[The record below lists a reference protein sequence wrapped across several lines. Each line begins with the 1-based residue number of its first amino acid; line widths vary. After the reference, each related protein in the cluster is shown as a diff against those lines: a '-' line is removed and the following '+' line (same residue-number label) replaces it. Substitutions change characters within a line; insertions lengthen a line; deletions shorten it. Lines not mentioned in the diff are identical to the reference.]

1 MPIEQLR
8 SLQRH
13 ERIIEAAMRVFSVRG
28 YHHTSV
34 DDIAAEADTSKGG
47 IYFHFPT
54 KQAIF
59 LALLDRTAALLRSR
73 VEAAIADQLDPL
85 ARADVALGVVL
96 ATFGSHRTLA
106 RLFCVEALGA
116 GRELHERLA
125 EIRASFS
132 ALIQR
137 HLDEA
142 VQAGQIP
149 PLDTALPGQVWFGA
163 LNEVVTAWAL
173 ADQPEPLE
181 AVRPRIRPM
190 LLRSIGASEA
200 LASPDPDRTLAA

>member
-1 MPIEQLR
+1 MSGEQVR
-8 SLQRH
+8 SRRRH
-13 ERIIEAAMRVFSVRG
+13 ERILDSALAVFSEKG
-28 YHHTSV
+28 YRQAVV
-34 DDIAAEADTSKGG
+34 DDIAAAAATSKGG

-73 VEAAIADQLDPL
+73 VEAAIADQPDPL

-106 RLFCVEALGA
+106 RLFYVEALGA
-116 GRELHERLA
+116 GREFHERLA

-149 PLDTALPGQVWFGA
+149 PLDTALAGQVWFGA

-173 ADQPEPLE
+173 AERPEPLE
-181 AVRPRIRPM
+181 DVLPALRPM
-190 LLRSIGASEA
+190 LLQSIGADA
-200 LASPDPDRTLAA
+200 GPTGRD